1 MGEEI
6 RRVLRTKQAKL
17 WGEKTRSNAKR
28 SKRAVRLCFWG
39 KRSGDIAQ
47 RQIDR
52 IKLNFKSN
60 RGVAQMV
67 ARLVRDQE
75 AVGSN
80 PATPTRKKHFF
91 GSAFFNEIHPSGG
104 WNIASQCEM
113 RLTAREIAAATGGF
127 YFTFCGA
134 ENFTTAERL
143 FHILH
148 MQNISLIFKR
158 WTDSVV
164 LFVIR
169 KREWNLKDERH
180 RATVRWTVV
189 P

>member
-28 SKRAVRLCFWG
+28 SKRAMRLCFWG

-80 PATPTRKKHFF
+80 PATPTINKTRRS
-91 GSAFFNEIHPSGG
+91 SAGFIAYWVWFESAASCKSRTDVRDQATEPSAACGR
-104 WNIASQCEM
+104 WSEAEEEKNKEQCEA
-113 RLTAREIAAATGGF
+113 LPA
-127 YFTFCGA
+127 
-134 ENFTTAERL
+134 
-143 FHILH
+143 
-148 MQNISLIFKR
+148 S
-158 WTDSVV
+158 
-164 LFVIR
+164 
-169 KREWNLKDERH
+169 
-180 RATVRWTVV
+180 RATMFFSVSRGFKSRHFDQKMIIRTLSSK
-189 P
+189 